1 MNKVN
6 NMNKIESDNNNIYN
20 ETDLMEQNYRNND
33 NQEIENNNEE
43 EEDEDDRLTYTLITL
58 NLGDLIHIFEENN
71 ISFIDML
78 LLTKEDLKELQLS
91 LYQRNRI
98 YNFSLLFS
106 KYAKNYS
113 ISEISDFFSFNKQFI
128 FNSSIYDQV
137 NMSLYEQNEN
147 NNFVYDENNIDNNND
162 NYNINFD
169 DNKFENKNINNKKNS
184 NTNQQNYY
192 NGGINNNYNNNINY
206 NNIKNNSNK
215 KNNNLSYFNLNYPSK
230 NNNSESDNIVQN
242 YSINNL
248 YYNKFD
254 NSKKKQFKTINPN
267 YKKETYKKYF
277 NINNSS
283 TMNNYLSIKK
293 DTDDFLTKL
302 NLQKE
307 QSDKKRKD
315 ISKLINNQNPKKI
328 SQFKGFDQLKNMN
341 IINNDNIL
349 QNNKDNNEEY
359 KKMMD
364 KIDKIEQMK
373 MDYNSYNH
381 LNQIK
386 NYINSKGRNILIE
399 DINKVNDEIDKMVEI
414 LNEKVKLKKALEN
427 CNLKINQK
435 KQMIN
440 NIDRIEELSGENYVN
455 VVEDEIEDNNIKI
468 KNELN
473 KDDDNN
479 FENKKN
485 VEEIVEEEY
494 DYENENNKDS
504 QNKQNQ
510 PKNYN

>member
-20 ETDLMEQNYRNND
+20 ETDLMEQNYRNKF

-78 LLTKEDLKELQLS
+78 LLTQEDLKELQLS

-98 YNFSLLFS
+98 YNFSLLFN

-128 FNSSIYDQV
+128 FNSSIYDRV

-147 NNFVYDENNIDNNND
+147 DNFVYEENNIDNNND
-162 NYNINFD
+162 NYNNNYNNNY
-169 DNKFENKNINNKKNS
+169 DN
-184 NTNQQNYY
+184 
-192 NGGINNNYNNNINY
+192 NGGINNNYDNNIHF
-206 NNIKNNSNK
+206 NNIPNYSNK
-215 KNNNLSYFNLNYPSK
+215 KTDNISNSGLNYPNK
-230 NNNSESDNIVQN
+230 NNYTGNTIQSNSINKNQIN
-242 YSINNL
+242 SINN
-248 YYNKFD
+248 FD
-254 NSKKKQFKTINPN
+254 NSNKKQFKTNKNNNPN

-277 NINNSS
+277 NINESS